1 MVALN
6 YENLILSLPLWKNPK
21 ISKLQG
27 GMTNINYLV
36 EAGKKKYVARFALSS
51 NKHLSL
57 DREREIYNTKIAA
70 SEGIGPLVIAHYPE
84 YNLLIVE
91 YLPGKTLSL
100 NSARKKENIDSIAKL
115 LKKLHNG
122 RKFKGENNIF
132 SSIRFDIGKVKERNS
147 WLPEDLQLLL
157 KRLKLIE
164 SKVKFQINAPCH
176 LDLMMENIVTY
187 KQSLKLLDWEYSANS
202 DYLYDLAMLSVK
214 AAFDKEQDHFL
225 LECYGKPKMYEQLK
239 AMKKVVYFKE
249 ASWGLLQLAVSSI
262 PIDYKRY
269 AEENLQ
275 EFRLSSVKA

>member
-21 ISKLQG
+21 ISKLQR

-36 EAGKKKYVARFALSS
+36 EVGKKRYVARFALSS
-51 NKHLSL
+51 NKHLGL

-70 SEGIGPLVIAHYPE
+70 SERIGPLVIAHYPE

-100 NSARKKENIDSIAKL
+100 NSARKKENIASIAKL
-115 LKKLHNG
+115 LKKMHSG
-122 RKFKGENNIF
+122 KKFKGENNIF
-132 SSIRFDIGKVKERNS
+132 NSIRVDISKVKERNS

-214 AAFDKEQDHFL
+214 AAFDREQDHFL

-239 AMKKVVYFKE
+239 AMKTVVYFKE